1 MAVKATEVIKTLMK
15 LGEMVTINQVLDQA
29 TAQLVAEEMGHKV
42 ILRKENEL
50 EDELLNGN
58 KDSKQ
63 RQLLVLLLLPS
74 WVTLTMVRP
83 LYLTTSESQ
92 R

>member
-1 MAVKATEVIKTLMK
+1 MTVKATEVIKTLMK

-58 KDSKQ
+58 KDSKAEATP
-63 RQLLVLLLLPS
+63 RAPV
-74 WVTLTMVRP
+74 VTIMGHVDMVRP